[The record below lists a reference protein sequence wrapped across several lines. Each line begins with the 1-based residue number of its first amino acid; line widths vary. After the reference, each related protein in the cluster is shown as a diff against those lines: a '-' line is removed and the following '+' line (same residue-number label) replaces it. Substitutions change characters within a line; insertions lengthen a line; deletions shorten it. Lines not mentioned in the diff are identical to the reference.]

1 VKTVVKTAEVV
12 IIGGG
17 IAGAAVA
24 YNLAK
29 LGLRDVVLVE
39 KDFLAAGSTGRC
51 GGGMRQQW
59 STRTNILLAKH
70 SIEAFRNFKEEFGQD
85 IHFREGGYLLV
96 AYTDAMVS
104 EFRTNIALQN
114 SLGVNT
120 RLITPDEVKKIS
132 PILDTRNLL
141 AASFGPTDGV
151 ANPFLAVKGYAD
163 RARDM
168 GVRIFTRTEVTGFKT
183 NGSRVKAVAT
193 TAGEISTRWVVCAA
207 GAWSG
212 LIGKMLGID
221 IPVVP
226 YRHQIMVTEP
236 LEVVHPCMVIDLYH
250 NIYFSQ
256 AEVGSFIS
264 GQTDKDE
271 PPSFNTR
278 NNSKFLVEISRKLVY
293 HAPVLRNVRVIR
305 QWAGLYEVTPD
316 AQPIIGRVPKFENF
330 LLATGFSGH
339 GFMLAPAVGLLI
351 AEDIIYGKPRLLPI
365 DEMSIGRFKKG
376 EITREKNVV

>member
-1 VKTVVKTAEVV
+1 VNTVVKTAEAV

-17 IAGAAVA
+17 IAGIAVA

-29 LGLRDVVLVE
+29 LGLCDVVLME
-39 KDFLAAGSTGRC
+39 KDYLAAGSTGRC

-59 STRTNILLAKH
+59 STKTNILLAKH
-70 SIEAFRNFKEEFGQD
+70 SIEAFRNFKEELGQD
-85 IHFREGGYLLV
+85 IHFRQGGYLLV

-120 RLITPDEVKKIS
+120 RLITPDEVKEIS
-132 PILDTRNLL
+132 PILNTSDLL

-168 GVRIFTRTEVTGFKT
+168 GVRIFNRTEVTGFKT
-183 NGSRVKAVAT
+183 NRSRVKAVIT
-193 TAGEISTRWVVCAA
+193 NTGEISTNWVVCAV
-207 GAWSG
+207 GAWSA

-236 LEVVHPCMVIDLYH
+236 LEVIHPCMVIDLYH

-256 AEVGSFIS
+256 TEVGSFIG

-271 PPSFNTR
+271 APGFNIR
-278 NNSKFLVEISRKLVY
+278 NNSRFLVEISRKLVY
-293 HAPVLRNVRVIR
+293 HAPVLRNVRVVR
-305 QWAGLYEVTPD
+305 QWAGLYEVTLD
-316 AQPIIGRVPKFENF
+316 AQPIIGRIPEFENL

-339 GFMLAPAVGLLI
+339 GFMLAPAVGLLV
-351 AEDIIYGKPRLLPI
+351 AEDIVYGSPRLLPI
-365 DEMSIGRFKKG
+365 GEMSIERFRKG

>member
-1 VKTVVKTAEVV
+1 MATSAEVV

-17 IAGAAVA
+17 IVGTAVA

-29 LGLRDVVLVE
+29 LGLRDVTLVE
-39 KDFLAAGSTGRC
+39 KDYLAAGSTGRC

-59 STRTNILLAKH
+59 STSANILLAKH
-70 SIEAFRNFKEEFGQD
+70 SIDAFRNFKEELGQD
-85 IHFREGGYLLV
+85 IQFRQGGYLLV
-96 AYTDAMVS
+96 AYTEDMVS
-104 EFRTNIALQN
+104 EFRTNITLQN

-132 PILDTRNLL
+132 PILDTKDLL

-168 GVRIFTRTEVTGFKT
+168 GVRILTRTEVTGFKT
-183 NGSRVKAVAT
+183 SGARITAVITA
-193 TAGEISTRWVVCAA
+193 AGEISTKWLVCAA

-212 LIGKMLGID
+212 QIGKMLGID
-221 IPVVP
+221 IPVLP

-236 LEVVHPCMVIDLYH
+236 LEVIHPCMVIDLYH
-250 NIYFSQ
+250 NLYFSQ
-256 AEVGSFIS
+256 SEVGSLIS

-271 PPSFNTR
+271 APGFDTR
-278 NNSKFLVEISRKLVY
+278 NNSRFLVEISRKLVY
-293 HAPVLRNVRVIR
+293 HAPILRNVRVIR

-316 AQPIIGRVPKFENF
+316 AQPIIGRIPEFDNF
-330 LLATGFSGH
+330 LVAGGFSGH
-339 GFMLAPAVGLLI
+339 GFMLAPATGLLV
-351 AEDIIYGKPRLLPI
+351 AEEIVYGKPRLLPTE
-365 DEMSIGRFKKG
+365 EMSIERFRKG
-376 EITREKNVV
+376 EIIREKHVV